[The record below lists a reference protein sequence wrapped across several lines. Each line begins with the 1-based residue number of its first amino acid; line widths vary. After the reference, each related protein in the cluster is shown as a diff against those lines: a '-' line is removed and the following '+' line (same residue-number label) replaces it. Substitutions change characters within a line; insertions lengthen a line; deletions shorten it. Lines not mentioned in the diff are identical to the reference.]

1 MNVFLMYKDRDFQ
14 RGKGLPPNVPA
25 LTADLELDR
34 LFDAMSSGDS
44 FLRDVA
50 KDALFASLLDPQ
62 EIRYRQQIL
71 ADCLASPATIHEIY
85 GIAIEAIESE
95 RKVWSLMWERDA
107 SWALHRSTD
116 VLRLCVSPLRRLWQI
131 AQNAGSR
138 FHSDGFTR
146 FFAMIAAELDDDYMR
161 SVEEHIQ
168 RLEFNDGVLMSAG
181 VGSDC
186 KGDNYVLRK
195 TAVVKRN
202 WLEQVQVW
210 LSELAGRTEPAFV
223 YEVDERDEA
232 GFRIL
237 GDLKAQ
243 GIVHVALALTQ
254 STDHIL
260 SFFNALRLELGF
272 YIACLNLHERLVLK
286 GEPVCFP
293 QPVLHGKSEFH
304 CRGLYDVCLSLSLSE
319 RTIGN
324 DVNADAK
331 LLVVIT
337 GANRGGKSTFLRSV
351 GLAYLM
357 MQSGMFVPAQTFGA
371 SVCSGVFTH
380 FKREEDDTMKSGK
393 LDEELGRMSAIVEA
407 VTPGSLVLMNESFAS
422 TNEREG
428 SEIAMQT
435 VYALLKMKI
444 VVFYVTHLFALAEGF
459 YQSHSNSALFLRAE
473 RLADGRRTF
482 RLLEGE
488 PLPTSFGQDL
498 YRRIFE
504 AAGQEGTPQHQI
516 N

>member
-1 MNVFLMYKDRDFQ
+1 MNVFLMYRNCDFQ
-14 RGKGLPPNVPA
+14 RGMGLPPNIA
-25 LTADLELDR
+25 ELTTDLELDN

-50 KDALFASLLDPQ
+50 KDVLFASLHDP
-62 EIRYRQQIL
+62 EEVRYRQQIV
-71 ADCLASPATIHEIY
+71 ADCLASPNIAREIY

-107 SWALHRSTD
+107 SSALHRSTD
-116 VLRLCVSPLRRLWQI
+116 VLRLCVGPLRRLGQI
-131 AQNAGSR
+131 AQNADSR
-138 FHSDGFTR
+138 FQSDGFKR
-146 FFAMIAAELDDDYMR
+146 LFAMISAELGDDYMR
-161 SVEEHIQ
+161 SVEEHIE

-210 LSELAGRTEPAFV
+210 VSGLAGRTEPAFV

-232 GFRIL
+232 AFRIL
-237 GDLKAQ
+237 GDLRAQ

-260 SFFNALRLELGF
+260 SFFRTLRLELAF
-272 YIACLNLHERLVLK
+272 YIGCVNLHERLARR
-286 GEPVCFP
+286 GEPACFP
-293 QPVLHGKSEFH
+293 KPMPLGKPEFR

-319 RTIGN
+319 RTVGN

-331 LLVVIT
+331 PLVLIT

-357 MQSGMFVPAQTFGA
+357 MQSGMFVPAEAFSA
-371 SVCSGVFTH
+371 SLCSSVFTH
-380 FKREEDDTMKSGK
+380 FKREEDATMKSGK
-393 LDEELGRMSAIVEA
+393 LDEELSRMSAIVEA

-428 SEIAMQT
+428 SEIATQI
-435 VYALLKMKI
+435 VYALLKMKMR
-444 VVFYVTHLFALAEGF
+444 VFYVTHLFALAEGF
-459 YQSHSNSALFLRAE
+459 HRARTHSALFLRAE
-473 RLADGRRTF
+473 RLPDSRRTF

-498 YRRIFE
+498 YQRIFE
-504 AAGQEGTPQHQI
+504 AAGQESTLHH
-516 N
+516 